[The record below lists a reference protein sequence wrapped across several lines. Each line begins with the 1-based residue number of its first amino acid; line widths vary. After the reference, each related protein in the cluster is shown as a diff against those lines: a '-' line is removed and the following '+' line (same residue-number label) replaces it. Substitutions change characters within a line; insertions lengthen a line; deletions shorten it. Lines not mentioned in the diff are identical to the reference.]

1 MLVVSDAGPLHYLT
15 LVGHVDKLPVL
26 YGAVAIPES
35 VASELSHPNTP
46 APVRALLA
54 APPSW
59 LAVHPVSATASDLD
73 ALGRGEREAIQLA
86 SEVRA
91 DALLC
96 DDLLARKLAT
106 QRRLNV
112 IGTLGI
118 LRDAAK
124 RRLLDISVAI
134 AQLRTE
140 TNFRGSE
147 DLYTAVLHEVLRELE

>member
-35 VASELSHPNTP
+35 VAIELSHAKTP
-46 APVRALLA
+46 APVRAILVA
-54 APPSW
+54 RPPW
-59 LAVHPVSATASDLD
+59 LTIHSVSATASDLD
-73 ALGRGEREAIQLA
+73 ALGRGEREAILLA
-86 SEVRA
+86 SEVQA

-96 DDLLARKLAT
+96 DDLLARKLAA
-106 QRRLNV
+106 QRHLNV

-124 RRLLDISVAI
+124 RRLLDIRTAL
-134 AQLRTE
+134 AELRTQ
-140 TNFRGSE
+140 TNFRGTE
-147 DLYTAVLHEVLRELE
+147 DIYAAVLHEVLRELE